1 MINVPIEYRKYY
13 HIYWNNN
20 YKNEIEINYI
30 TEYDNVHK
38 INIAIEP
45 KIKSFKNLFDHCSYI
60 EKINFTKCNR
70 KDINDM
76 SGMFSFCSSLKEIN
90 FNNFNANSV
99 TNINHMFIGC
109 TSLRKLNLNKNINTK
124 NFDKIYLMFKGTKD
138 E

>member
-1 MINVPIEYRKYY
+1 
-13 HIYWNNN
+13 
-20 YKNEIEINYI
+20 
-30 TEYDNVHK
+30 
-38 INIAIEP
+38 
-45 KIKSFKNLFDHCSYI
+45 
-60 EKINFTKCNR
+60 
-70 KDINDM
+70 M

-109 TSLRKLNLNKNINTK
+109 TSLRKLNLNKNINNK